1 MDVFG
6 ISIENR
12 VVDKFYARSQPGGV
26 RLKINTKHIV
36 MIFNYGVLVSSLAK
50 NCPHA
55 QVLCE
60 KMSVNFTH
68 EVLMYYLRIVQSK
81 INVQSSMINKG
92 FMFGV

>member
-1 MDVFG
+1 MGVFG

-26 RLKINTKHIV
+26 RLKSDTKHIF
-36 MIFNYGVLVSSLAK
+36 MIFNYGVLASSLAK
-50 NCPHA
+50 NCPHP

-60 KMSVNFTH
+60 KMSVNFTL

-81 INVQSSMINKG
+81 INVQSSMMNKG